1 MINYTIRCNLSH
13 GDFIMTNQV
22 KTRKKRD
29 THEKRQVIL
38 EGAVKVFIESGYDV
52 SSMDKI
58 AEVAGVSKRTVY
70 NHFQSKENLFQAV
83 VNDFLKQRDQQKP
96 IEYSK
101 TRSLEEQLKEFAEA
115 ELYLIDDP
123 IRRGLSKFLTSVFVM
138 DIEFGKKVRGQ
149 VKSPHESF
157 INWLNSAQADGK
169 LQFQS
174 VQLAAQIFYGLVE
187 GCLTYNAL
195 FSDGASLKFKEPI
208 LTELVSTF
216 VSRYGVE

>member
-1 MINYTIRCNLSH
+1 MSDQT
-13 GDFIMTNQV
+13 

-38 EGAVKVFIESGYDV
+38 EGAVKVFIESGYEV

-70 NHFQSKENLFQAV
+70 NHFQSKESLFQAV
-83 VNDFLKQRDQQKP
+83 VDDFLKQRDQRKP
-96 IEYSK
+96 IEYSSN
-101 TRSLEEQLKEFAEA
+101 RQLEDQLQEFAEA

-138 DIEFGKKVRGQ
+138 DIEFGKKIRSQ
-149 VKSPHESF
+149 AKPPHEGF
-157 INWLNSAQADGK
+157 IKWLNAAKEDGK
-169 LQFQS
+169 LAFES
-174 VQLAAQIFYGLVE
+174 AQLAAQIFYGLVE
-187 GCLTYNAL
+187 GCLTYAAL
-195 FSDGASLKFKEPI
+195 FTDGASLKFKEPI

-216 VSRYGVE
+216 LSRYTNKA